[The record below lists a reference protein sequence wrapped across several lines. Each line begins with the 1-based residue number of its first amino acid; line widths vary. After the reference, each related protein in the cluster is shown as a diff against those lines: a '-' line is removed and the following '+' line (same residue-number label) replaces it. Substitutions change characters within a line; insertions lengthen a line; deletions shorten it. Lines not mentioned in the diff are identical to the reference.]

1 MVPTGQY
8 EDITLL
14 PTTSEYT
21 APENCFLEIS
31 CSLKN
36 VTQNSYTNSFVDTT
50 DGRFQVMG
58 GTSTYLCGSL
68 ILPLYKGQ
76 KFNYGYQSNVKTDY
90 FRYFFVKATNIINAI
105 KY

>member
-1 MVPTGQY
+1 MIPTGQY
-8 EDITLL
+8 QNITLL
-14 PTTSEYT
+14 PTNSEYT

-31 CSLKN
+31 CSLNN
-36 VTQNSYTNSFVDTT
+36 VTQGSNTNSFVETLNN
-50 DGRFQVMG
+50 RFQVMG

-76 KFNYGYQSNVKTDY
+76 KFNYGYQSNVKTDC
-90 FRYFFVKATNIINAI
+90 FRYLFVEATNTINAI